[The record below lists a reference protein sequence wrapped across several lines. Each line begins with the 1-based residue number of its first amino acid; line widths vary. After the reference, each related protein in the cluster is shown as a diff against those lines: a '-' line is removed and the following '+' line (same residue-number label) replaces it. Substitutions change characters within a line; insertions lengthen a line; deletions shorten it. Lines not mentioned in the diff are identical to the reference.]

1 MLIKLLI
8 VDDHLLV
15 RSGLKRLLEEVAG
28 FKVVGEASTG
38 EDAIALSRQ
47 LSPDV
52 VLMDITMPGIG
63 GLEATR
69 KLQRFNPDIKIVVI
83 TACGDL
89 FFTERLLQAG
99 ASGYLTK
106 DAPINE
112 IVRAIKVVQVGQRYI
127 SPELATQLAVKQIH
141 KTEGSPFD
149 ELSERELQV
158 SIMVVKGIK
167 VAMIAEQL
175 CLSPKTVN
183 SYRYRV
189 FAKLGIKSDVDLT
202 HLAMQYGL
210 LEENAKVETE

>member
-15 RSGLKRLLEEVAG
+15 RTGIKHLLEEVAG

-38 EDAIALSRQ
+38 EEAIALSRQ

-83 TACGDL
+83 TARDDL
-89 FFTERLLQAG
+89 FFPERLLQAG
-99 ASGYLTK
+99 ALGYLTK
-106 DAPINE
+106 GAPINE
-112 IVRAIKVVQVGQRYI
+112 IIRAIKMVHVGQRYI
-127 SPELATQLAVKQIH
+127 ASELATQLAVKQIN
-141 KTEGSPFD
+141 KTDGSPFD
-149 ELSERELQV
+149 ELSERELQIA
-158 SIMVVKGIK
+158 IMVVKGTQ
-167 VAMIAEQL
+167 VSVIAQQL

-183 SYRYRV
+183 SYRYRT
-189 FAKLGIKSDVDLT
+189 FNKLGIKSDVELT
-202 HLAMQYGL
+202 HFAMQYGL
-210 LEENAKVETE
+210 LEKNIQTETV